1 MFRRVPVWHTRL
13 PDAGHGAL
21 LRWRSVVAGLALH
34 SEAGLQAGRT
44 LVNDDVELSISQFVG
59 AWDAF
64 CAMVPDSD
72 REVQPGMS
80 LLFTGIPIPFFNVAF
95 QTRPVPSAADLR
107 ALGADACAFAADRG
121 VPWFLIV
128 THEAIPAGVDASAV
142 LGEVGLRPATTAT
155 GMLAEDVEPL
165 TRVPDGLELI
175 EPRDDATSAAM
186 ITVNSA
192 AYAMDMSA
200 AIKDIGAHRTWKDHS
215 AVVGRVSSM
224 PVACSATL
232 MVDGYRY
239 VAFVAT
245 HPDHQRRGY
254 ADAAMRRSLDLAAER
269 SRSRRPTVLHATEA
283 GRPVY
288 EKMGYAPLSAHTM
301 FLHEDFFPEQ

>member
-1 MFRRVPVWHTRL
+1 
-13 PDAGHGAL
+13 
-21 LRWRSVVAGLALH
+21 
-34 SEAGLQAGRT
+34 
-44 LVNDDVELSISQFVG
+44 VNEQVELSISQFVG

-64 CAMVPDSD
+64 CATVPGRD
-72 REVQPGMS
+72 REVQPGMY

-95 QTRPVPSAADLR
+95 QTRPVASAASLR
-107 ALGADACAFAADRG
+107 ALGEDACAFAGDRE
-121 VPWFLIV
+121 VPWFLVV
-128 THEAIPAGVDASAV
+128 THEAIPVGVDAAAV

-165 TRVPDGLELI
+165 VRVPQGLELI
-175 EPRDDATSAAM
+175 EPWDDATSAAM

-200 AIKDIGAHRTWKDHS
+200 AIPDIGAHKTWKNHS
-215 AVVGRVSSM
+215 AIVGRVDSL

-245 HPDHQRRGY
+245 HPDCQRRGY

-269 SRSRRPTVLHATEA
+269 AGSRRPTVLHATDA
-283 GRPVY
+283 GKPVY
-288 EKMGYAPLSAHTM
+288 EKMGYGPISTHTM
-301 FLHEDFFPEQ
+301 FLHERFLPEQ